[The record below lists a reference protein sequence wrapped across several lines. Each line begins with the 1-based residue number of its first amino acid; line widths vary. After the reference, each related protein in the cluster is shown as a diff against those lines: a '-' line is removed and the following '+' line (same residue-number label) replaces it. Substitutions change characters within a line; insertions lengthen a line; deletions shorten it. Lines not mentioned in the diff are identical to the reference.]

1 MSRQLCLSH
10 THAHATNTDAHVRV
24 HEPTTVPP
32 PLMRVACRAPQ
43 VQKHLSK
50 VYTTL
55 FVSLGLVV
63 LGCTTTQYL
72 MGGAIPTIISV
83 AGVLGCSIALML
95 TEATPETLVGVVL
108 GCRPDSPVQRLFSV
122 MSRKQAGSL
131 PPPHLPHHPHRC
143 AEQAL
148 HAPGWL
154 LRVPRRLAHA
164 PHRGSQPR
172 EPIVSAVTR

>member
-108 GCRPDSPVQRLFSV
+108 GCRPDSPVQRLFSA

-131 PPPHLPHHPHRC
+131 PPPHLPRTTPTAAQNKRYT
-143 AEQAL
+143 
-148 HAPGWL
+148 L
-154 LRVPRRLAHA
+154 LAGYSVCQGASLTPLIAA
-164 PHRGSQPR
+164 ANL
-172 EPIVSAVTR
+172 VSPS